1 LLNPLLEKHL
11 LTTDSHLSEQIRQ
24 MDHELE
30 MLQEGNSTHPEYLAQ
45 MRSIDARRDEK
56 MRYDNV
62 LLRFDIQALR
72 TKTTAERQTCHS
84 QFFQEVRNIKDAA
97 LESAWKEYFALQR
110 DRRSWGADTSDF
122 TMLYNPSRSTQIR
135 QQAARNL
142 EVSILAGIAKHV
154 GFPSAPTIT
163 GLSAPEIDR
172 DFQAMGVSTN
182 SIN

>member
-1 LLNPLLEKHL
+1 M
-11 LTTDSHLSEQIRQ
+11 DSHLSEQIRQ

-30 MLQEGNSTHPEYLAQ
+30 MLQEGNSTHPEYLTQ
-45 MRSIDARRDEK
+45 MRCIDARRDEK
-56 MRYDNV
+56 IRYDNV

-84 QFFQEVRNIKDAA
+84 QFFQEVRNTKDGA

-110 DRRSWGADTSDF
+110 DRRSGGADTTDF

-135 QQAARNL
+135 QQTARNL

-154 GFPSAPTIT
+154 GFPSAPITT

-172 DFQAMGVSTN
+172 DFQIMGVSTDSTN
-182 SIN
+182 